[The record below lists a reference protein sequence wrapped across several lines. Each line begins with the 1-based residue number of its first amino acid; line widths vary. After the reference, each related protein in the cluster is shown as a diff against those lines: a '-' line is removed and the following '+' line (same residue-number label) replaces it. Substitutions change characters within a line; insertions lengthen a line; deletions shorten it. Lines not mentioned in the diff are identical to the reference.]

1 MTPARI
7 AIVDDHRVVARS
19 LQSYLESFA
28 DLQVVGVATS
38 GEVLLAQVD
47 TWQPDVV
54 IVDLLM
60 PGGIDGIETV
70 RRLRRLARS
79 VGIVVLTASTDEARM
94 VGVLRVGADGYVR
107 KGSAPDVLLNAVR
120 AVAAGHSYVDPSA
133 SRQAMAGTADAGH
146 LTPRELDVL
155 QELVRGA
162 SNREIAS
169 ALGIAEETVKSHVG
183 SLLGKLQADNRAQ
196 AIVTALKRG
205 LVSPPD

>member
-1 MTPARI
+1 VTPVRI

-19 LQSYLESFA
+19 LESYLESFT
-28 DLQVVGVATS
+28 DLQVVGVAPS
-38 GEVLLAQVD
+38 GEFLLAQVD

-79 VGIVVLTASTDEARM
+79 VRIVVLTASTDEAHM

-107 KGSAPDVLLNAVR
+107 KGSAPDVLLDAVR

-133 SRQAMAGTADAGH
+133 SRSVTAGSLDADH

-162 SNREIAS
+162 SNKEIAN

-183 SLLGKLQADNRAQ
+183 SLLGKLQAGNRAQ

-205 LVSPPD
+205 LVAPPD

>member
-1 MTPARI
+1 
-7 AIVDDHRVVARS
+7 
-19 LQSYLESFA
+19 
-28 DLQVVGVATS
+28 
-38 GEVLLAQVD
+38 
-47 TWQPDVV
+47 
-54 IVDLLM
+54 
-60 PGGIDGIETV
+60 
-70 RRLRRLARS
+70 
-79 VGIVVLTASTDEARM
+79 
-94 VGVLRVGADGYVR
+94 
-107 KGSAPDVLLNAVR
+107 
-120 AVAAGHSYVDPSA
+120 
-133 SRQAMAGTADAGH
+133 MAGTADAGH

>member
-1 MTPARI
+1 MTPVRI
-7 AIVDDHRVVARS
+7 AIADDHRVVAKS

-70 RRLRRLARS
+70 RRLTRLARS

-133 SRQAMAGTADAGH
+133 SRQAMAGTADACH

-162 SNREIAS
+162 SNKEIAS

-205 LVSPPD
+205 LVVPPD